1 MKLYLFASAAAMV
14 ILSSQAFAQG
24 VIEIAP
30 EQRTHIREYIV
41 REHVPRTI
49 VREGIEVGGTVPADV
64 ELREVPPEWGASV
77 RPYRYYHSDRGLRFV
92 DPQSRSVIYDYD
104 MESALN

>member
-1 MKLYLFASAAAMV
+1 MKRYLLASAAAMV
-14 ILSSQAFAQG
+14 VLSSQAFAQG
-24 VIEIAP
+24 VVVEIAP

-77 RPYRYYHSDRGLRFV
+77 RPYRYYHSDRGVRFV
-92 DPQSRSVIYDYD
+92 DPQSRRVIYDYD
-104 MESALN
+104 ME